1 MNHHLFLR
9 MTARKYVVLT
19 GLMFLCLLPFAGTLE
34 IHHVFAEVD
43 HDGHEHSDFDV
54 CQWVQQ
60 HANGVFVL
68 EKPLADVLPLDIL
81 SRKTASNTVF
91 IPYFV
96 RSVQSPRPP
105 PSSYSLLHS

>member
-1 MNHHLFLR
+1 MNFHHQLFTR
-9 MTARKYVVLT
+9 ITARRYV
-19 GLMFLCLLPFAGTLE
+19 FLASLVFICLLPFAGTLE

-43 HDGHEHSDFDV
+43 HDGHEHSDYDV

-68 EKPLADVLPLDIL
+68 EKPLADALPLDFLPKI
-81 SRKTASNTVF
+81 SPSDTVF

-96 RSVQSPRPP
+96 QSVQSPRPP
-105 PSSYSLLHS
+105 PFS